1 MQQKS
6 ALILGSSGQDGAF
19 LAREFR
25 DQGVSVHGV
34 SREPSLRL
42 SSMGISQTQVDI
54 SSELNF
60 RKLLIETNPDIVIN
74 LVSLS
79 SVAICEKNPA
89 LSEEINL
96 ILVKKIVSQVE
107 KYASKSSKEIHF
119 VQASSSEMFGAGEE
133 FCNESTPMSPITTY
147 GKHKHYAHQ
156 FLMNR
161 IHQWVRY
168 TSVILFNH
176 ESEFRPI
183 GFVSAKVAR
192 AAAEVAIQGSTKIEF
207 GNIQSKRDWGFAG
220 DYMKAMCN
228 IALLGKQNCY
238 VVASSELHSVEEMI
252 RIAFETV
259 GESDFKRRINL
270 NSEYFR
276 SIETPP
282 IRGDNSLYKKEFG
295 WTPSVTFEELVQNM
309 VQHHMMEMRG
319 SIQ

>member
-1 MQQKS
+1 VLQKS

-19 LAREFR
+19 LARAFHDR
-25 DQGVSVHGV
+25 GLMVHGV
-34 SREPSLRL
+34 SRQFSHRL
-42 SSMGISQTQVDI
+42 SEMGTSQTQVDI
-54 SSELNF
+54 SSEVNF
-60 RKLLIETNPDIVIN
+60 RKLLTTINPDIVIN

-79 SVAICEKNPA
+79 SVALCEKNPD

-96 ILVKKIVSQVE
+96 ILVKKIVSQIEDFV
-107 KYASKSSKEIHF
+107 SKSSKEIHF
-119 VQASSSEMFGAGEE
+119 VQASSSEMFGPGEE
-133 FCNESTPMSPITTY
+133 FCNELTLMNPITTY
-147 GKHKHYAHQ
+147 GKHKYYAHE

-161 IHQWVRY
+161 IHQLVRY

-176 ESEFRPI
+176 ESEFRPAE
-183 GFVSAKVAR
+183 FVSAKVAR
-192 AAAEVAIQGSTKIEF
+192 AAAEVAINGLTKIEF

-228 IALLGKQNCY
+228 IALSGKHNCY

-259 GESDFKRRINL
+259 GDSDFKRHINL

-276 SIETPP
+276 MIETPP
-282 IRGDNSLYKKEFG
+282 IRGDNSLYKNEFG

-309 VQHHMMEMRG
+309 VRHHMMEIKEAIR
-319 SIQ
+319 